1 MQSKLGQ
8 QLCYL
13 LAGLQIKSI
22 ILILSRLLF
31 EIYNRRQKNWLLA
44 HHYFDKALEWDQLSI
59 VIWNFC
65 LIGESIF
72 LHLVTHSHLEEK

>member
-44 HHYFDKALEWDQLSI
+44 HHYFDKALE
-59 VIWNFC
+59 
-65 LIGESIF
+65 
-72 LHLVTHSHLEEK
+72 